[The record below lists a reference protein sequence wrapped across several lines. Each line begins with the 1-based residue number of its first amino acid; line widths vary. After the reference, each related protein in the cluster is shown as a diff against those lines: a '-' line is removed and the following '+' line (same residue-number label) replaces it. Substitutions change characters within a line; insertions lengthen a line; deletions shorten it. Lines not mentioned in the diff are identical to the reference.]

1 LVKIDIAISKIN
13 QSRRPLIVKY
23 SKAQIFS
30 RVYKIPELRFEDQR
44 LTSFA
49 GLVIIQS
56 LFAKLNIKSRL
67 RACFDH
73 LPVSPI
79 FGHHM
84 IVLVLVVHLML
95 GYRRLRD
102 MDYYRDDLMV
112 LRLLG
117 LRKLP
122 DVSTISRA
130 LGRVDDKSISKIR
143 QLCRE
148 MLLTRLQALRLV
160 RVTLDFDGSVLTTGR
175 LAEGTAVGFNRK
187 KKGQRSYYPLFC
199 TIAQTGQV
207 FDVLPRSGNVHD
219 SNGAREFMMECIS
232 VIRTACPGI
241 IVEVR
246 MDSAFFSDEI
256 VGELQRQ
263 GIEFTISVPFERFAE
278 LKQMIQGRKRWRRF
292 NDKLSYFDSQWK
304 PKTWDS
310 RFRFLFIRQRVKKQS
325 KEPVQLD
332 LFVPHEYDYE
342 FKAIVTNKQT
352 TMKKVLYFHNG
363 RGSQE
368 NTIGELKSQC
378 NLDYIAVRRLHGNH
392 LYMMS
397 AVLAH
402 NLFKELHM
410 IVHERDSGT
419 TEKRAALWEFTEA
432 NTIRR
437 ALLQRAGRITY
448 PEGTLTMTMNSNPSV
463 KHDLLLYL
471 DRLQRAA

>member
-1 LVKIDIAISKIN
+1 MKS
-13 QSRRPLIVKY
+13 

-30 RVYKIPELRFEDQR
+30 RVHKIPELRFEDQR

-49 GLVIIQS
+49 GLVIIQE
-56 LFAKLNIKSRL
+56 LFSKLQIKDRL
-67 RACFDH
+67 RVCFNH
-73 LPVSPI
+73 LPTSPI

-84 IVLVLVVHLML
+84 IVLILIVHLLL

-122 DVSTISRA
+122 DVSTVSRA
-130 LGRVDDKSISKIR
+130 LACVDNKSILKIR
-143 QLCRE
+143 QACRE
-148 MLLTRLQALRLV
+148 MTLTRLQLLRLV
-160 RVTLDFDGSVLTTGR
+160 RATLDFDGSVLTTGR
-175 LAEGTAVGFNRK
+175 MAEGTAVGFNKK
-187 KKGQRSYYPLFC
+187 KKGQRSYYHLFC

-219 SNGAREFMMECIS
+219 SNGALEFMFECIRI
-232 VIRTACPGI
+232 VRAACPGI
-241 IVEVR
+241 IIEVR

-256 VGELQRQ
+256 VTALDAE

-278 LKQMIQGRKRWRRF
+278 LKGMIRGRRRWRRF
-292 NDKLSYFDSQWK
+292 NSELSYFDTQWK
-304 PKTWDS
+304 PKSWDN
-310 RFRFLFIRQRVKKQS
+310 RFRFLFIRRKVKKQS

-332 LFVPHEYDYE
+332 LFIPHEYGYE
-342 FKAIVTNKQT
+342 FKVIVTNKQT
-352 TMKKVLYFHNG
+352 TMKKVMCFHNG

-378 NLDYIAVRRLHGNH
+378 NLDYVAVRRLHGNH

-397 AVLAH
+397 AVMTH
-402 NLFKELHM
+402 NLLRELHM
-410 IVHERDSGT
+410 MVHERSRGT
-419 TEKRAALWEFTEA
+419 TEKRATLWEFTEA
-432 NTIRR
+432 NTLRR
-437 ALLQRAGRITY
+437 TLLQRAGRITW
-448 PEGTLTMTMNSNPSV
+448 PGGILTMSLNANSAV
-463 KHDLLLYL
+463 KHSLLLYL

>member
-1 LVKIDIAISKIN
+1 MKS
-13 QSRRPLIVKY
+13 

-30 RVYKIPELRFEDQR
+30 RVHKIPELRFEDQR

-49 GLVIIQS
+49 GLVILQE
-56 LFAKLNIKSRL
+56 LFSKLDVKARL
-67 RACFDH
+67 RACFNH
-73 LPVSPI
+73 LPASSV

-84 IVLVLVVHLML
+84 IVLILVIHLML

-122 DVSTISRA
+122 DVSTVSRA
-130 LGRVDDKSISKIR
+130 LACVDNKGILKIR
-143 QLCRE
+143 QACRE
-148 MLLTRLQALRLV
+148 MMLTRLQFLRLV
-160 RVTLDFDGSVLTTGR
+160 RVTLDFDGSVLSTGR
-175 LAEGTAVGFNRK
+175 MAEGTAVGFNKK

-219 SNGAREFMMECIS
+219 SNGALEFMMECIRH
-232 VIRTACPGI
+232 IRAACPGI
-241 IVEVR
+241 IIEVR
-246 MDSAFFSDEI
+246 MDSAFFSDQI
-256 VGELQRQ
+256 VQALQEQ

-278 LKQMIQGRKRWRRF
+278 LKQMIQGRRRWRRF
-292 NDKLSYFDSQWK
+292 SSELSYFDTPWK
-304 PKTWDS
+304 PKSWDN
-310 RFRFLFIRQRVKKQS
+310 RFRFLFIRRKVKKQL

-332 LFVPHEYDYE
+332 LFIPHECGYE
-342 FKAIVTNKQT
+342 FKVIVTNKQT
-352 TMKKVLYFHNG
+352 TMKKVLCFHNG

-378 NLDYIAVRRLHGNH
+378 NLDYVAVRRLHGNH

-397 AVLAH
+397 AILTH
-402 NLFKELHM
+402 NLLRELHM
-410 IVHERDSGT
+410 MVHEKRRGT
-419 TEKRAALWEFTEA
+419 TEKRAALWEFTEV

-437 ALLQRAGRITY
+437 TLFQRAGRITW
-448 PEGTLTMTMNSNPSV
+448 PGGTLTMSMNANSAV
-463 KHDLLLYL
+463 KHKLLLYL